1 MFFRQAGVAVA
12 GGLGD
17 HGTTRIDARTLGFAG
32 SDGGFERKRGA
43 AQVTARGET
52 ALQHGIRFT
61 GALGGEGLL
70 RGVGIEH
77 FQLGTERFTR
87 LRLWQDQGA
96 DLVEA
101 LG

>member
-1 MFFRQAGVAVA
+1 MFFRQAGIAVA

-43 AQVTARGET
+43 AQVT
-52 ALQHGIRFT
+52 

-87 LRLWQDQGA
+87 LRRWQDQGA